1 MYLLPYCLS
10 YTLLTINKHSKNMK
24 KTYMTPSMEE
34 MYVETVEMLAASMG
48 MYDED
53 VDTSEDQK
61 GRRRG
66 QWGDLWYE
74 GEEE

>member
-1 MYLLPYCLS
+1 
-10 YTLLTINKHSKNMK
+10 MK

-34 MYVETVEMLAASMG
+34 MYVETVEMLAASMDMG

-53 VDTSEDQK
+53 VDTSEDQH

-66 QWGDLWYE
+66 KWGDLWYE

>member
-1 MYLLPYCLS
+1 
-10 YTLLTINKHSKNMK
+10 MK

-66 QWGDLWYE
+66 KWGDLWYE